1 MPLMNTGREQSISK
15 LNNHGHMEEGT
26 LVSKEDLTGEVFF
39 KKLINLI
46 QYINKLKKNI
56 SCQ

>member
-1 MPLMNTGREQSISK
+1 MNTGREQSISK